1 MSTPPKTLNPRHR
14 HAIRLICLGMCHPD
28 VARVMGMCIRSVHEL
43 ARCPAGREYRAQ
55 LEAQADDYIARMIA
69 LGLQPGHLLDPPP
82 RRERRPRRPYDPE
95 RWPRR
100 EEPRPV
106 ETALQGDDLGPR
118 RRGRARGAVPGPGLD
133 ASGTVEDA
141 DDEHAQD
148 GEGGVRGE
156 CAGGQ

>member
-1 MSTPPKTLNPRHR
+1 MHQID
-14 HAIRLICLGMCHPD
+14 A
-28 VARVMGMCIRSVHEL
+28 ARVMGYERRTVAEL

-82 RRERRPRRPYDPE
+82 RKEKRPRRPYDPE

-118 RRGRARGAVPGPGLD
+118 RRGRARGAVPRQGSEVPAGFE
-133 ASGTVEDA
+133 GA

-148 GEGGVRGE
+148 GEGGARGE
-156 CAGGQ
+156 RAGGQ